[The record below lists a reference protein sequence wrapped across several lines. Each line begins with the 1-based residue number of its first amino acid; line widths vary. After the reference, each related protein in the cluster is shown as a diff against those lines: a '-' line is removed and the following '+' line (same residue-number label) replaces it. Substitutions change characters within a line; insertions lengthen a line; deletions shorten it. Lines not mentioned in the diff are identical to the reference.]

1 MNTNVNNR
9 QPFSWVPIAIAASLV
24 VGIWIGMLFSG
35 KKAGEYDRKL
45 NNILNLVSNEY
56 VDNIEVDSLI
66 ELTIP
71 ELLGNLD
78 PHSYYLSAKELQL
91 AEEDLN
97 GSFSGIGISFQMDGD
112 TLYVVEVI
120 PGGPSEKAGIVAGDK
135 IISANGKSL
144 IGLDQNEIKET
155 LRGKKKSKVKLEV
168 KRLTSTKPLTFVG
181 ERDDVP
187 VKAVDAAYMIDKN
200 IGYVRV
206 NQFGRTTYDEFMLAL
221 TNLKSE
227 GARRYIVD
235 LRGNGGGYM
244 EMAIYMANEFLPANQ
259 LIVSTKGR
267 YKNNDTKVWSDG
279 NGSFK
284 EDEIIVLIDEFSA
297 SASEIF
303 AGAIQD
309 NDRGLVVGCR
319 SFGKGLVQKQFDL
332 GDKSAI
338 RLTIARYY
346 TPSGRCIQKDYKA
359 HGLISYEKELL
370 ERYSKGELYNRDS
383 IKTDKKQQFKT
394 LHGRTVYGG
403 GGIIPDIFVPQ
414 DTTGINSYYIAVT
427 NAGII
432 PQFVLKYVQSN
443 RTALSAAKDHK
454 QLLRLL
460 TNNEQLLNDFADF
473 ASQQGIPA
481 RWYYIN
487 QSKDLI
493 IKTIKALIARDL
505 FGQSA
510 FYPIF
515 NRNDKTIDAAL
526 KAFSKHQAAFPI
538 TPDSF

>member
-1 MNTNVNNR
+1 MNTNPNNR

-97 GSFSGIGISFQMDGD
+97 GSFSGIGISFQMDND

-144 IGLDQNEIKET
+144 IGLDQNVIKET
-155 LRGKKKSKVKLEV
+155 LRGKKNTKVKLEI
-168 KRLTSTKPLTFVG
+168 KRMTSAKPLTFVV

-187 VKAVDAAYMIDKN
+187 VKAVDAAYMIEKN

-206 NQFGRTTYDEFMLAL
+206 NQFGRTTYDEFMTAL

-244 EMAIYMANEFLPANQ
+244 EMAIYMANEFLPPNQ

-338 RLTIARYY
+338 RLTVARYY
-346 TPSGRCIQKDYKA
+346 TPSGRCIQKEYKNN
-359 HGLISYEKELL
+359 GLLSYEKELFD
-370 ERYSKGELYNRDS
+370 RYTKGELYNRDS
-383 IKTDKKQQFKT
+383 IKTDEKQQFKT
-394 LHGRTVYGG
+394 LYGRTVYGG

-414 DTTGINSYYIAVT
+414 DTTGITSYYIAVT

-432 PQFVLKYVQSN
+432 PQFVLKYIQSN
-443 RTALSAAKDHK
+443 RAALSAAKDHK

-460 TNNEQLLNDFADF
+460 TNNEQLLNDFVDF

-487 QSKDLI
+487 LSKDLI
-493 IKTIKALIARDL
+493 LKTIKALIARDL

-510 FYPIF
+510 FYPIY